1 MTCSSLPGRN
11 LRLRPNR
18 LLEFL
23 TGIQKLKV
31 SFFPVIMLA
40 TPQQAA
46 GRVQSFSQEESCSSA
61 SGQQPDK
68 NCTLKPRTRLQGRRG
83 IVTDP

>member
-46 GRVQSFSQEESCSSA
+46 GRVQSFSQEESWSSGF
-61 SGQQPDK
+61 GQQPVK
-68 NCTLKPRTRLQGRRG
+68 
-83 IVTDP
+83 I